1 MGNLRQFR
9 NFFCLLFLLAAC
21 TSKPTNTPTLQL
33 SEAEDKARI
42 ALMDRFDLLLQA
54 DSIYEAMSMVDSVDE
69 IEEKP
74 DWLQWSNHEIR
85 HKLAEKLEIYDQA
98 LFELNQLLQFFEARR
113 ADETLLLQTYYRR
126 GDILLKMRQYDLA
139 FEDFF
144 KGAGEGNDAKDACSN
159 ANFNHRLGMVSY
171 QQTNYE
177 DAKQYFLQAFPLFD
191 GCDDKYSALYRQQEV
206 ASNIG
211 LCYWRL
217 QQYDS
222 SLVWY
227 DQSLRIIERLPLN
240 SKADEYRAEIA
251 RWVTQ
256 GNKGL
261 ALYQNNS
268 FTAGRKLMRNSFEWN
283 LRFVY
288 GDKSHAAFIGNSL
301 AAFLINEKKLKEA
314 SAIMQKLDS
323 AGVLQPN
330 SPAQLN
336 ALLNKVNW
344 FAAMGKGD
352 SSYYHFGQY
361 LLVSDT
367 IRQNSR
373 ELIKMNTR
381 LLLRGLDKDY
391 ALKAEQQ
398 KSEARLLLNRSIL
411 ALLLLGILLLISV
424 FITLK
429 RSRRQNAQLAA
440 LNDRVQDQNKVLE
453 ATFDQL
459 KFANEELQ
467 SLNQQQSRLLRVV
480 AHDLRNPLAA
490 IYSMSNMKLEEEQ
503 QDPENAEFFQLA
515 VKACKGGLDLIN
527 DLLESME
534 VQQHHGRDLSFE
546 RVGLKEFLT
555 DTMQLVQH
563 RAQEKGI
570 ELQLGDI
577 NPHWEVEMD
586 VERLRRALINL
597 ITNAIKFSERGT
609 TVQLLCATHPKGL
622 QLEVIDQ
629 GIGIAEA
636 DLTKLFES
644 FTPTKRQGTEG
655 EKAFGLGLSI
665 TKHIVQ
671 MHQSEIEVESRPGQG
686 ATFRIIIPEKLV
698 FKGVAIQNN
707 GDLML
712 KS

>member
-1 MGNLRQFR
+1 MGNSRQFR
-9 NFFCLLFLLAAC
+9 FFFCLLFLLAAC
-21 TSKPTNTPTLQL
+21 TSKPTKVPTLKL
-33 SEAEDKARI
+33 SEAENTARI
-42 ALMDRFDLLLQA
+42 AVLDRFDLLLQA
-54 DSIYEAMSMVDSVDE
+54 DSIYEAIGMVDSLDE
-69 IEEKP
+69 IKEKP
-74 DWLQWSNHEIR
+74 DWLQWSSYEIR

-98 LFELNQLLQFFEARR
+98 LFELNQLLKFFEARR

-144 KGAGEGNDAKDACSN
+144 KGAGEGNEAKDACSN

-177 DAKQYFLQAFPLFD
+177 DAKHYFMQAFPLFD

-240 SKADEYRAEIA
+240 SKADEYRAKIA
-251 RWVTQ
+251 HWVTQ

-261 ALYQNNS
+261 ALYQNAS
-268 FTAGRKLMRNSFEWN
+268 YMAGSKLMRSSYEWN
-283 LRFVY
+283 LRFPY
-288 GDKSHAAFIGNSL
+288 GDKGHAAFIGNSL
-301 AAFLINEKKLKEA
+301 AAFLIDEERLKEA

-330 SPAQLN
+330 SPAQLS

-344 FAAMGKGD
+344 FAAMGEGD

-398 KSEARLLLNRSIL
+398 KSESRLLLNRSIL
-411 ALLLLGILLLISV
+411 ALLLLGILLLVSV
-424 FITLK
+424 FITLL
-429 RSRRQNAQLAA
+429 RSRRQNEQLAT
-440 LNDRVQDQNKVLE
+440 LNKQVQDQNQVLE
-453 ATFDQL
+453 ATFEQL
-459 KFANEELQ
+459 KSANDALQ
-467 SLNQQQSRLLRVV
+467 QLNEQQARLLRVV

-490 IYSMSNMKLEEEQ
+490 IYSMSNMKLEEGE

-515 VKACKGGLDLIN
+515 VKACRGGLDLIN

-534 VQQHHGRDLSFE
+534 VQQQTGAQLSFV
-546 RVGLKEFLT
+546 RVSLKAFLT
-555 DTMQLVQH
+555 DTVQLVRH
-563 RAQEKGI
+563 RAVEKDI
-570 ELQLGDI
+570 QLELGPID
-577 NPHWEVEMD
+577 PDWEVEMD

-597 ITNAIKFSERGT
+597 ITNAVKFSDRGGR
-609 TVQLLCATHPKGL
+609 VQLLAGLHPKGL

-629 GIGIAEA
+629 GIGIEEA
-636 DLTKLFES
+636 DLAKLFES
-644 FTPTKRQGTEG
+644 FTPVKRHGTEG
-655 EKAFGLGLSI
+655 ERAFGLGLSI
-665 TKHIVQ
+665 TKHIIQ
-671 MHQSEIEVESRPGQG
+671 MHQSEIEVESRPGHG

-698 FKGVAIQNN
+698 YKGLVNENN
-707 GDLML
+707 EDFI
-712 KS
+712 KES

>member
-1 MGNLRQFR
+1 MGNPRQFR
-9 NFFCLLFLLAAC
+9 FFFCLLFLLAAC
-21 TSKPTNTPTLQL
+21 TSKPSKTPTLQL
-33 SEAEDKARI
+33 SESENTALI
-42 ALMDRFDLLLQA
+42 AVLDRFDLLLQA
-54 DSIYEAMSMVDSVDE
+54 DSIYEAMSMVDSFEE
-69 IEEKP
+69 IKEKP
-74 DWLQWSNHEIR
+74 DWLQWSNYEIR

-98 LFELNQLLQFFEARR
+98 LFEINQLLQFFEAHN
-113 ADETLLLQTYYRR
+113 ADEALLLQTYYRR

-144 KGAGEGNDAKDACSN
+144 KGAGEGNEAKDACSN

-177 DAKQYFLQAFPLFD
+177 DAKHYFLQAFPLFD
-191 GCDDKYSALYRQQEV
+191 GCDSKYSALYRQQEV

-227 DQSLRIIERLPLN
+227 DESLRIIERLPLN
-240 SKADEYRAEIA
+240 SKADEYRAKLA
-251 RWVTQ
+251 RWITQ

-268 FTAGRKLMRNSFEWN
+268 YMAGSKLMRSSYEWN
-283 LRFVY
+283 LSFPY

-301 AAFLINEKKLKEA
+301 AAFLIDEQKLKEA
-314 SAIMQKLDS
+314 LAIMQKLDS
-323 AGVLQPN
+323 ADILQPN
-330 SPAQLN
+330 SPAQLS

-344 FAAMGKGD
+344 FAAKGEGD
-352 SSYYHFGQY
+352 SSYFHFERY

-411 ALLLLGILLLISV
+411 ALLTLGVLLLISV
-424 FITLK
+424 FVTLK
-429 RSRRQNAQLAA
+429 RSRRQNTQLAT
-440 LNDRVQDQNKVLE
+440 LNKQVQDQNQVLE
-453 ATFDQL
+453 ATFGQ
-459 KFANEELQ
+459 LQ
-467 SLNQQQSRLLRVV
+467 SANVALKQLNEQQARLLRVV

-490 IYSMSNMKLEEEQ
+490 IYSMSNMKLEEQE

-515 VKACKGGLDLIN
+515 VKACRGGLDLIN

-534 VQQHHGRDLSFE
+534 VQQQTGVELSFV
-546 RVGLKEFLT
+546 RVSLKAFLT
-555 DTMQLVQH
+555 DTVQLVRH
-563 RAQEKGI
+563 RAVEKDI
-570 ELQLGDI
+570 QLDLGPID
-577 NPHWEVEMD
+577 PDWEVEMD

-597 ITNAIKFSERGT
+597 ITNAIKFSERGDR
-609 TVQLLCATHPKGL
+609 VQLLAGLHPKGL
-622 QLEVIDQ
+622 QLEVIDH
-629 GIGIAEA
+629 GIGIEEA

-644 FTPTKRQGTEG
+644 FTPVKRRGTEG
-655 EKAFGLGLSI
+655 ERAFGLGLSI
-665 TKHIVQ
+665 TKHIIQ
-671 MHQSEIEVESRPGQG
+671 MHQCEIEVESTIGHG

-698 FKGVAIQNN
+698 YKGLVIENN
-707 GDLML
+707 EDFITE
-712 KS
+712 S

>member
-1 MGNLRQFR
+1 M
-9 NFFCLLFLLAAC
+9 
-21 TSKPTNTPTLQL
+21 PTLQL
-33 SEAEDKARI
+33 SAAEDQARI

-85 HKLAEKLEIYDQA
+85 QKLAEKLEIYDQA

-144 KGAGEGNDAKDACSN
+144 KGAGEGNESKDACSN

-177 DAKQYFLQAFPLFD
+177 DAKHYFLQAFPLFD
-191 GCDDKYSALYRQQEV
+191 GCDSKYSALYRQQEV

-261 ALYQNNS
+261 ALYQNDS
-268 FTAGRKLMRNSFEWN
+268 YAAGRKLMRNSFEWN
-283 LRFVY
+283 LGFVY

-301 AAFLINEKKLKEA
+301 AAFLIDEKKLKEA

-344 FAAMGKGD
+344 FAAMGDGD
-352 SSYYHFGQY
+352 SSHYHFGQY

-381 LLLRGLDKDY
+381 
-391 ALKAEQQ
+391 
-398 KSEARLLLNRSIL
+398 
-411 ALLLLGILLLISV
+411 
-424 FITLK
+424 
-429 RSRRQNAQLAA
+429 
-440 LNDRVQDQNKVLE
+440 
-453 ATFDQL
+453 
-459 KFANEELQ
+459 
-467 SLNQQQSRLLRVV
+467 
-480 AHDLRNPLAA
+480 
-490 IYSMSNMKLEEEQ
+490 
-503 QDPENAEFFQLA
+503 
-515 VKACKGGLDLIN
+515 
-527 DLLESME
+527 
-534 VQQHHGRDLSFE
+534 
-546 RVGLKEFLT
+546 
-555 DTMQLVQH
+555 
-563 RAQEKGI
+563 
-570 ELQLGDI
+570 
-577 NPHWEVEMD
+577 
-586 VERLRRALINL
+586 
-597 ITNAIKFSERGT
+597 
-609 TVQLLCATHPKGL
+609 
-622 QLEVIDQ
+622 
-629 GIGIAEA
+629 
-636 DLTKLFES
+636 
-644 FTPTKRQGTEG
+644 
-655 EKAFGLGLSI
+655 
-665 TKHIVQ
+665 
-671 MHQSEIEVESRPGQG
+671 
-686 ATFRIIIPEKLV
+686 
-698 FKGVAIQNN
+698 
-707 GDLML
+707 
-712 KS
+712 